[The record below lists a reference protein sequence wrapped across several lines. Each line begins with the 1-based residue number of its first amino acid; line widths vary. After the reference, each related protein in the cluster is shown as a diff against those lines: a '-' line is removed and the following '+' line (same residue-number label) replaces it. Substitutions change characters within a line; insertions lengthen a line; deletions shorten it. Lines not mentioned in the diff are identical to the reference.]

1 MSRITSHKPI
11 SDITLT
17 RPINSM
23 SDDEKLRSPSPDYGP
38 EEVIKVQ
45 LDAMKDNDN
54 PFDDSGIETAFNFAS
69 EKNRQATGPLP
80 RFKKMVHNKR
90 YSMLLNHDKAELGQI
105 ERDGDTATQTVD
117 VYKDGESVK
126 YRFEVELQEDGE
138 NEGCWTTNSV
148 LRV

>member
-1 MSRITSHKPI
+1 
-11 SDITLT
+11 
-17 RPINSM
+17 M

-90 YSMLLNHDKAELGQI
+90 YSMLLNHDKAEFEEI

-117 VYKDGESVK
+117 VYKDGECVR

>member
-1 MSRITSHKPI
+1 MSKITAREPVF
-11 SDITLT
+11 DLT
-17 RPINSM
+17 PSVLINTM
-23 SDDEKLRSPSPDYGP
+23 SYDEQLRSPSPDYGP

-126 YRFEVELQEDGE
+126 YRFEVELQEEGE

>member
-1 MSRITSHKPI
+1 
-11 SDITLT
+11 
-17 RPINSM
+17 M
-23 SDDEKLRSPSPDYGP
+23 SDDEKLRSPSPVYGP

-105 ERDGDTATQTVD
+105 ERDGDAATQTVD
-117 VYKDGESVK
+117 VYKDGECVR
-126 YRFEVELQEDGE
+126 YRFEVELQEEGE

>member
-1 MSRITSHKPI
+1 MSKITAREPVFDLTLSRPI
-11 SDITLT
+11 S
-17 RPINSM
+17 SM
-23 SDDEKLRSPSPDYGP
+23 SDDQQLRSPSPDHGP

-69 EKNRQATGPLP
+69 EKNKQATGPLP

-105 ERDGDTATQTVD
+105 ERDGYTATQTVD

-126 YRFEVELQEDGE
+126 YRFEVELQQEGE